1 MIRII
6 SLGAVLIFASFNTAL
21 AETPLTYDRINLSV
35 SAGESVE
42 NDILKAVL
50 FAQQEGNDAARLAR
64 EVNRDISRAV
74 KQAKGVAG
82 VKVQTLEYSTSP
94 IYRNQSITG
103 WRVRQSIR
111 LESRDAASLSK
122 LIGTLQEHLGV
133 SNISYALS
141 PEGRKTIEDKLIA
154 RAISRFK
161 QRAALISNEMEQ
173 SGYRLVQM
181 NINGSGIS
189 PRPVQMRAMAME
201 LKGAPSPTLE
211 AGSQRV
217 VVNIN
222 GTIELKP

>member
-94 IYRNQSITG
+94 IYRNQSI
-103 WRVRQSIR
+103 R

-122 LIGTLQEHLGV
+122 LIGSLQEHLGV

-189 PRPVQMRAMAME
+189 PRPVQMRAMAMA

>member
-1 MIRII
+1 MTRII
-6 SLGAVLIFASFNTAL
+6 SLGAALIFTCFNAL
-21 AETPLTYDRINLSV
+21 AAEAPLTYDRINLSV

-64 EVNRDISRAV
+64 EVNRNISRAV
-74 KQAKGVAG
+74 EQAKGVTG
-82 VKVQTLEYSTSP
+82 VKVQTLDYSTSP
-94 IYRNQSITG
+94 IYRKQSITG

-122 LIGTLQEHLGV
+122 LIGSLQEHLGV
-133 SNISYALS
+133 SNITYALS
-141 PEGRKTIEDKLIA
+141 PEGRKAIEDKLIA
-154 RAISRFK
+154 NAISRFK
-161 QRAALISNEMEQ
+161 QRAELISNEMEQ
-173 SGYRLVQM
+173 SGYRMVQM
-181 NINGSGIS
+181 NINSDRIT
-189 PRPVQMRAMAME
+189 PRPVQMRAMTME
-201 LKGAPSPTLE
+201 MKGAPSPTLE

>member
-6 SLGAVLIFASFNTAL
+6 SLGAVLIFTCFSASA
-21 AETPLTYDRINLSV
+21 AEAPLTYDRINLSV

-42 NDILKAVL
+42 NDILKAEL

-74 KQAKGVAG
+74 EQAKGVTG
-82 VKVQTLEYSTSP
+82 VKVQTLDYSTSP
-94 IYRNQSITG
+94 IYRKQSITG

-122 LIGTLQEHLGV
+122 LIGSLQEHLGI
-133 SNISYALS
+133 SNITYALS

-161 QRAALISNEMEQ
+161 QRAELISNEMEQ

-181 NINGSGIS
+181 NINSDRIT
-189 PRPVQMRAMAME
+189 PRPVQMRAMTME
-201 LKGAPSPTLE
+201 FGGAPSPTLE